1 MPLENLWLYV
11 LAALLLL
18 AAHVI
23 RSARWALL
31 FAPYEITRRFDLLLG
46 LSLGYA
52 INTVIPWRLGELF
65 RIWFV
70 SSKTS
75 LRLSHVASTVV
86 AERLADLL
94 AVSIIIVYV
103 ILGNGG
109 RDHDGWPFLAIS
121 LTGLALVL
129 LFCGLVRRSGKA
141 RRVFWNAASVFND
154 RIRNDLIDLA
164 WSISEMVLG
173 GALLKTRFLVTTV
186 VMWTLYISSYAAFA
200 YASAQSLPDMIFTM
214 LGSPLKPVMGP
225 VTSGENAM
233 VMAVL
238 LFTGF
243 PVLGILLYGGIKQLP
258 AALRLINA
266 RGRYGFYG
274 AKGILSRSR
283 HRFKGE
289 TEYRYFLS
297 SLFSGNNT
305 VATSFGLDAI
315 DDGKV
320 HKLFPGG
327 SDAITAM
334 VEVDEHLVIRKFAV
348 GAAGDKLKAQR
359 EWLGSYRSDRFPL
372 VDIIRDCK
380 KPQSYHYDMP
390 LVVASS
396 DFYDFI
402 HTHPIQESK
411 RVLAEVMEHITAFHE
426 GHTSEVAADAVV
438 KKYLAEK
445 AVGNVTV
452 ILDFARSILG
462 DRYTV
467 NGMEFHL
474 DQWKFLQDPSWLMA
488 QITDRSTGIVHGDL
502 TIENIIIAPQQT
514 PDWYIIDPNPDNVFN
529 TRLIDWAKLMQ
540 SVHLGYE
547 GLNRNFS
554 CSVRDSSIQLL
565 FTKSQAYTE
574 LHQQLESVIRSKY
587 GEQGLR
593 EVYFHELINYLR
605 LIPYKIRQDAQK
617 GVCFFGCASILLKR
631 YLERAV

>member
-1 MPLENLWLYV
+1 M
-11 LAALLLL
+11 
-18 AAHVI
+18 
-23 RSARWALL
+23 L
-31 FAPYEITRRFDLLLG
+31 FAPHEITRRFDLLLG

-52 INTVIPWRLGELF
+52 INTIIPWRLGELF

-70 SSKTS
+70 ASKAS
-75 LRLSHVASTVV
+75 LRFSHVASTVV
-86 AERLADLL
+86 AERLADLF
-94 AVSIIIVYV
+94 AVAIIIIYV

-109 RDHDGWPFLAIS
+109 KSGDGWPFLAIS
-121 LTGLALVL
+121 LTALVL
-129 LFCGLVRRSGKA
+129 VLLSCALVRRSSRV
-141 RRVFWNAASVFND
+141 RRLLWNVASVFND
-154 RIRNDLIDLA
+154 QIRNDLIDLS
-164 WSISEMVLG
+164 WSVSEMILG

-225 VTSGENAM
+225 VTSGENAL
-233 VMAVL
+233 VVAVL
-238 LFTGF
+238 MFTGL
-243 PVLGILLYGGIKQLP
+243 PVLGVLLYGGMKQLP
-258 AALRLINA
+258 AFLRLFSA

-274 AKGILSRSR
+274 SKGIFSRTR
-283 HRFKGE
+283 HRFEGE
-289 TEYRYFLS
+289 AEYRYFLS

-327 SDAITAM
+327 SEAITAM

-348 GAAGDKLKAQR
+348 GAAGDKLRAQR
-359 EWLGSYRSDRFPL
+359 EWLGHYRSARFPL
-372 VDIIRDCK
+372 VDIIRDCQ

-402 HTHPIQESK
+402 HTHPVRDSM
-411 RVLAEVMEHITAFHE
+411 RVLVEVMDHITAFHDQ
-426 GHTSEVAADAVV
+426 HTGELADDALVR
-438 KKYLAEK
+438 KYLAEK
-445 AVGNVTV
+445 AVANVAV
-452 ILDFARSILG
+452 ILNFARSVLG

-467 NGMEFHL
+467 NGMDFHL
-474 DQWKFLQDPSWLMA
+474 DQWKFLQDSEWLLA
-488 QITDRSTGIVHGDL
+488 QVSDRSTGIVHGDL
-502 TIENIIIAPQQT
+502 TIENIIIAPQQI

-554 CSVRDSSIQLL
+554 CSVEAGAIQLL

-574 LHQQLESVIRSKY
+574 LHQLLESVIRSKY
-587 GEQGLR
+587 GERGLR

-605 LIPYKIRQDAQK
+605 LIPYKIRQDAKK
-617 GVCFFGCASILLKR
+617 GTCFFGCASILLNR
-631 YLERAV
+631 YLERTV